1 MNASAATASSST
13 SPALPVWSGGFV
25 AEQLDVS
32 IHSDPASAVAVQD
45 LVGLALRRNPKRAH
59 LLVSQVLAKHVPTEP
74 ALVMAAGE
82 LLGACVAR
90 ELSLLMPDAGTL
102 PPLSPAAPDTAATD
116 VAATDTAAPDIAATD
131 TAGPDFAAAA
141 AQLTTV
147 LQSPAGARQAA
158 LAVLAAQVAGLR
170 TVVPNAVVIGY
181 AETATGLGRLVA
193 NALGAYYI
201 HSTRHATPGVQPVA
215 GFEEG
220 HSHATSHA
228 MVPTDPHW
236 LDGDGPVV
244 LVDDELSTGST
255 VINTIRELHALVP
268 HSTYVVAALID
279 LRSAADR
286 ARFDALGAEL
296 GARIAVTALGTGW
309 IGLGDDI
316 LDRAGTLIQGLPDAA
331 ADPSAA
337 PSPAGQAPAGRL
349 ALLDLAAGEVTPVR
363 SDRFGN
369 AAPPA
374 PADIAA
380 IAGHVAGLLAE
391 RDCRGPVVVVGCEEN
406 MFLPLAAA
414 HALAALLPTVD
425 VRFSTTTR
433 SPIVPVDRADYA
445 IAGALSFASHDLTN
459 DGPGIRFAYNLT
471 GAGRRPGTIVVFPEP
486 GTNRSDVAPDTAG
499 PQDSRS
505 LQGGTADGLVPL
517 AVAMTAA
524 ADDVVVVLLPA
535 DNPSMNTPSK
545 VAP

>member
-1 MNASAATASSST
+1 MNASAATAGSPT

-74 ALVMAAGE
+74 TLVMAAGE
-82 LLGACVAR
+82 LLGAGVAR
-90 ELSLLMPDAGTL
+90 ELSLVRPDGGSL
-102 PPLSPAAPDTAATD
+102 PPLSAA
-116 VAATDTAAPDIAATD
+116 
-131 TAGPDFAAAA
+131 GDFAAAA
-141 AQLTTV
+141 AQLTAV
-147 LQSPAGARQAA
+147 LRSPPGARQAA
-158 LAVLAAQVAGLR
+158 LTALAAQVAGLH
-170 TVVPNAVVIGY
+170 TAVPDAVVIGY

-201 HSTRHATPGVQPVA
+201 HSTRHATPGVRTVA

-236 LDGDGPVV
+236 LDGNGPVV

-268 HSTYVVAALID
+268 HTTYVVAALID
-279 LRSAADR
+279 LRSPADR

-316 LDRAGTLIQGLPDAA
+316 LDRADALIQGLPNAA
-331 ADPSAA
+331 AEPAASAG
-337 PSPAGQAPAGRL
+337 PAGPPPAGRL
-349 ALLDLAAGEVTPVR
+349 AVLDLAAGEVAPVR

-369 AAPPA
+369 TAPPA
-374 PADIAA
+374 AADIAA

-391 RDCRGPVVVVGCEEN
+391 RECRGPVVVVGCEEN

-414 HALAALLPTVD
+414 HALAGLLPAAD

-433 SPIVPVDRADYA
+433 SPIVPVNRADYA
-445 IAGALSFASHDLTN
+445 IAGALTFASHDLTN

-486 GTNRSDVAPDTAG
+486 GTNRSDVVPDTAG
-499 PQDSRS
+499 PQDSRTR
-505 LQGGTADGLVPL
+505 QGGAGAGLQLL
-517 AVAMTAA
+517 AGALSAA
-524 ADDVVVVLLPA
+524 ADDVVIVLLPA
-535 DNPSMNTPSK
+535 DTPPATPGTPAATPPVNTPSK